1 MSASAY
7 PPRTKAWRFSA
18 HDPIDTG
25 THRRAQARQA
35 LLRTRALP
43 LTTPVCPIA
52 PAFPLSF
59 HPFSNSRFSP
69 NEKTIMNRKRKL
81 LPMLLALPL
90 LALACSKTKTPDT
103 TVAPETTV
111 VAESAVAGE
120 TTVAAGET
128 TVESPTETT
137 LVESTG
143 TAATVLVAASNG
155 KLTPVTLV
163 LDWTPNTNHSGFY
176 LAKENGFYKDNGLDV
191 TIIEPGADGGLA
203 QLAAGNAQFVVSVAE
218 SLLPA
223 RAAGLKAVSVASI
236 IQHNT
241 SSLIVPKDRGITR
254 PKDLEGKTYGGFGG
268 PLEKALIDKLVSCDG
283 GDPSKVKYVE
293 IGNVDYKIGLES
305 KDYDAVWVFDG
316 WDTIRL
322 AEIDGLPLVS
332 MPFFS
337 TTGTTAGCI
346 PDWYTP
352 LLATTESMID
362 KEPEMVR
369 SFVTATAK
377 GFELARTDAP
387 AAAAALRK
395 GAPEL
400 DSVLVEKSS
409 AYLATRYA
417 DAGAKW
423 GVQDPAVWSAFSK
436 FLSDSKILDSP
447 VDTANVFTNEFL
459 PK

>member
-1 MSASAY
+1 
-7 PPRTKAWRFSA
+7 
-18 HDPIDTG
+18 
-25 THRRAQARQA
+25 
-35 LLRTRALP
+35 
-43 LTTPVCPIA
+43 
-52 PAFPLSF
+52 
-59 HPFSNSRFSP
+59 
-69 NEKTIMNRKRKL
+69 MNRKAKL

-90 LALACSKTKTPDT
+90 LALACSKTKTADT

-111 VAESAVAGE
+111 VFETTAATPAADSVVSGE
-120 TTVAAGET
+120 TTVSSNATET
-128 TVESPTETT
+128 TV
-137 LVESTG
+137 V
-143 TAATVLVAASNG
+143 AATTAMAAVVTNG

-176 LAKENGFYKDNGLDV
+176 LAEENGFYKDNGLDV

-223 RAAGLKAVSVASI
+223 RAAGAKIVSVASI

-241 SSLIVPKDRGITR
+241 SSLIVPKDRGIAR

-268 PLEKALIDKLVSCDG
+268 PLEKALIDKLVACDG
-283 GDPSKVKYVE
+283 GDPTKVKYVE
-293 IGNVDYKIGLES
+293 IGNVDYKVGLERN
-305 KDYDAVWVFDG
+305 DYDAVWVFDG

-322 AEIDGLPLVS
+322 SEIDGMPLVS

-337 TTGTTAGCI
+337 TVGGTAGCI

-352 LLATTESMID
+352 LLATSETMIAHKPD
-362 KEPEMVR
+362 LVR
-369 SFVTATAK
+369 SFVVATAK

-387 AAAAALRK
+387 AAAAALLK

-400 DSVLVEKSS
+400 DKVLVGKSTV
-409 AYLATRYA
+409 YLATRYA

-423 GVQDPAVWSAFSK
+423 GAQDPAVWSAFSK
-436 FLSDSKILDSP
+436 FLSDAKILESP
-447 VDTANVFTNEFL
+447 VDTATVFTNDFL

>member
-1 MSASAY
+1 M
-7 PPRTKAWRFSA
+7 
-18 HDPIDTG
+18 
-25 THRRAQARQA
+25 
-35 LLRTRALP
+35 
-43 LTTPVCPIA
+43 
-52 PAFPLSF
+52 
-59 HPFSNSRFSP
+59 
-69 NEKTIMNRKRKL
+69 KRNLKL
-81 LPMLLALPL
+81 LPILLALPL
-90 LALACSKTKTPDT
+90 LALACSKTKTSET
-103 TVAPETTV
+103 TVAPETSN
-111 VAESAVAGE
+111 VAETIVAAPAADSAVASGDSTVAGSSSE
-120 TTVAAGET
+120 TTI
-128 TVESPTETT
+128 
-137 LVESTG
+137 
-143 TAATVLVAASNG
+143 AATVTTAAVATSNG

-176 LAKENGFYKDNGLDV
+176 VAKENGFYKDNGLDV

-203 QLAAGNAQFVVSVAE
+203 QLAAGNAQFAVSVAE

-223 RAAGLKAVSVASI
+223 RAAGANVISVASI

-241 SSLIVPKDRGITR
+241 SSLIIPADRGIAR

-268 PLEKALIDKLVSCDG
+268 PLEKALIDKLVTCDG
-283 GDPSKVKYVE
+283 GDPTKVKYVE
-293 IGNVDYKIGLES
+293 IGNVDYKVGLER

-316 WDTIRL
+316 WDAIRL
-322 AEIDGLPLVS
+322 SEIDGRALVS

-337 TTGTTAGCI
+337 TSGATAGCI

-352 LLATTESMID
+352 LLATSEAMIAD
-362 KEPEMVR
+362 KPELVR

-387 AAAAALRK
+387 AAAAALLE

-400 DSVLVEKSS
+400 DKVLVQKSA

-423 GVQDPAVWSAFSK
+423 GVQDPVVWSAFSK
-436 FLSDSKILDSP
+436 FLSDNKILESP
-447 VDTANVFTNEFL
+447 VDTAKVFTNGFL

>member
-1 MSASAY
+1 MN
-7 PPRTKAWRFSA
+7 R
-18 HDPIDTG
+18 
-25 THRRAQARQA
+25 THR
-35 LLRTRALP
+35 T
-43 LTTPVCPIA
+43 
-52 PAFPLSF
+52 
-59 HPFSNSRFSP
+59 
-69 NEKTIMNRKRKL
+69 

-103 TVAPETTV
+103 TVAPETVV
-111 VAESAVAGE
+111 VAE
-120 TTVAAGET
+120 TTVAAPT
-128 TVESPTETT
+128 ADSVAVSPEATIAASSDTT
-137 LVESTG
+137 LVGSAPVTP
-143 TAATVLVAASNG
+143 TAAVGAPENG
-155 KLTPVTLV
+155 KRTVVTLV

-176 LAKENGFYKDNGLDV
+176 LAKQNGFYKENGLEV
-191 TIIEPGADGGLA
+191 NIIEPGADGGLA

-223 RAAGLKAVSVASI
+223 RAAGVKVVSVASI

-254 PKDLEGKTYGGFGG
+254 PKELEGKTYGGFGG
-268 PLEKALIDKLVSCDG
+268 PLEKALIDKLVTCDG

-293 IGNVDYKIGLES
+293 IGNVDYKIGLER

-316 WDTIRL
+316 WDALRL
-322 AEIDGLPLVS
+322 SEIEGMPLVS

-337 TTGTTAGCI
+337 TAGPTAGCI

-352 LLATTESMID
+352 LLATSESMIVA
-362 KEPEMVR
+362 KPELVR

-387 AAAAALRK
+387 AAAAALLK

-400 DSVLVEKSS
+400 DRALVEKSS

-417 DAGAKW
+417 DAGTKW
-423 GVQDPAVWSAFSK
+423 GLQDATVWSSFST
-436 FLSDSKILDSP
+436 FLSDSKILESP
-447 VDTANVFTNEFL
+447 VDTANVFTNDFL
-459 PK
+459 AK

>member
-1 MSASAY
+1 
-7 PPRTKAWRFSA
+7 
-18 HDPIDTG
+18 
-25 THRRAQARQA
+25 
-35 LLRTRALP
+35 
-43 LTTPVCPIA
+43 
-52 PAFPLSF
+52 
-59 HPFSNSRFSP
+59 
-69 NEKTIMNRKRKL
+69 MNRKLKL
-81 LPMLLALPL
+81 LPILLALPL
-90 LALACSKTKTPDT
+90 LALACSKTKTSDT

-111 VAESAVAGE
+111 TAETTAATPAADSVAGS
-120 TTVAAGET
+120 A
-128 TVESPTETT
+128 ETT
-137 LVESTG
+137 LAAVAT
-143 TAATVLVAASNG
+143 TALAAAPNA
-155 KLTPVTLV
+155 KLTSVTLV

-223 RAAGLKAVSVASI
+223 RAAGAKVVSVASI

-268 PLEKALIDKLVSCDG
+268 PLEKALIDKLVTCDG
-283 GDPSKVKYVE
+283 GDPTKVKYVE
-293 IGNVDYKIGLES
+293 IGNVDYKVGLER

-322 AEIDGLPLVS
+322 SEIDGMPLVS
-332 MPFFS
+332 MPFFT
-337 TTGTTAGCI
+337 TTGATVGCI

-352 LLATTESMID
+352 LLATSESMIAD
-362 KEPEMVR
+362 KPDVVR
-369 SFVTATAK
+369 SFVIASAK

-387 AAAAALRK
+387 AAAAALLK

-400 DSVLVEKSS
+400 DKVLVDKSA

-417 DAGAKW
+417 DSGAKW
-423 GVQDPAVWSAFSK
+423 GVQDAVVWSAFSK
-436 FLSDSKILDSP
+436 FLSDNKILESP
-447 VDTANVFTNEFL
+447 VDTSNVFTNDFL

>member
-1 MSASAY
+1 M
-7 PPRTKAWRFSA
+7 
-18 HDPIDTG
+18 
-25 THRRAQARQA
+25 RAA
-35 LLRTRALP
+35 
-43 LTTPVCPIA
+43 
-52 PAFPLSF
+52 
-59 HPFSNSRFSP
+59 
-69 NEKTIMNRKRKL
+69 
-81 LPMLLALPL
+81 
-90 LALACSKTKTPDT
+90 
-103 TVAPETTV
+103 
-111 VAESAVAGE
+111 
-120 TTVAAGET
+120 
-128 TVESPTETT
+128 ETT
-137 LVESTG
+137 LAA
-143 TAATVLVAASNG
+143 AATTALAAAPNA

-223 RAAGLKAVSVASI
+223 RAAGAKVVSVASI

-254 PKDLEGKTYGGFGG
+254 PKELEGKTYGGFGG
-268 PLEKALIDKLVSCDG
+268 PLEKALIDKLVTCDG
-283 GDPSKVKYVE
+283 GDPTKVKYVE
-293 IGNVDYKIGLES
+293 IGNVDYKVGLER

-322 AEIDGLPLVS
+322 SEIDGMPLVS
-332 MPFFS
+332 MPFF
-337 TTGTTAGCI
+337 TPTGATAGCI

-352 LLATTESMID
+352 LLATSESMIAEKPD
-362 KEPEMVR
+362 VVR
-369 SFVTATAK
+369 SFVTASAK
-377 GFELARTDAP
+377 GFELARADAP
-387 AAAAALRK
+387 AAAAALLK

-400 DSVLVEKSS
+400 DKVLVDKSA

-417 DAGAKW
+417 DAGVKW

-436 FLSDSKILDSP
+436 FLSDSKILESP
-447 VDTANVFTNEFL
+447 VDTATVFTNDFL

>member
-1 MSASAY
+1 
-7 PPRTKAWRFSA
+7 
-18 HDPIDTG
+18 
-25 THRRAQARQA
+25 
-35 LLRTRALP
+35 
-43 LTTPVCPIA
+43 
-52 PAFPLSF
+52 
-59 HPFSNSRFSP
+59 
-69 NEKTIMNRKRKL
+69 MNRKLKL
-81 LPMLLALPL
+81 LPILLALPL
-90 LALACSKTKTPDT
+90 LALACSKTKTSET
-103 TVAPETTV
+103 TVAPEKTAT
-111 VAESAVAGE
+111 AE
-120 TTVAAGET
+120 TTVATPAADSVAG
-128 TVESPTETT
+128 SAETT
-137 LVESTG
+137 LAAVAT
-143 TAATVLVAASNG
+143 TALAAAPNA

-223 RAAGLKAVSVASI
+223 RAAGAKVVSVASI

-241 SSLIVPKDRGITR
+241 SSLIIPKDRGITR
-254 PKDLEGKTYGGFGG
+254 PKELEGKTYGGFGG
-268 PLEKALIDKLVSCDG
+268 PLEKALIDTLVTCDG
-283 GDPSKVKYVE
+283 GDPTKVKYVE
-293 IGNVDYKIGLES
+293 IGNVDYKVGLER

-322 AEIDGLPLVS
+322 SEIEGMPLVS

-337 TTGTTAGCI
+337 TTGSTAGCI

-352 LLATTESMID
+352 LLATSESMIAD
-362 KEPEMVR
+362 KPELVR
-369 SFVTATAK
+369 SFVTATSK

-387 AAAAALRK
+387 AAAAALLK

-400 DSVLVEKSS
+400 DKVLVDKSA

-417 DAGAKW
+417 DSGAKW
-423 GVQDPAVWSAFSK
+423 GVQDAVVWSAFSK
-436 FLSDSKILDSP
+436 FLSDNKILESP
-447 VDTANVFTNEFL
+447 VDTSNVFTNDFL

>member
-1 MSASAY
+1 
-7 PPRTKAWRFSA
+7 
-18 HDPIDTG
+18 
-25 THRRAQARQA
+25 
-35 LLRTRALP
+35 
-43 LTTPVCPIA
+43 
-52 PAFPLSF
+52 
-59 HPFSNSRFSP
+59 
-69 NEKTIMNRKRKL
+69 MNRKLKL
-81 LPMLLALPL
+81 LPILLALPL
-90 LALACSKTKTPDT
+90 LALACSKTKTSET
-103 TVAPETTV
+103 TLAPETTV
-111 VAESAVAGE
+111 TAETTAAAPTAESVAGS
-120 TTVAAGET
+120 A
-128 TVESPTETT
+128 ETT
-137 LVESTG
+137 LAPVAT
-143 TAATVLVAASNG
+143 TALAAASNG

-176 LAKENGFYKDNGLDV
+176 LAKDNGFYKDNGLDV

-203 QLAAGNAQFVVSVAE
+203 QLSAGNAQFVVSVAE

-223 RAAGLKAVSVASI
+223 RAAGAKVVSVASI

-268 PLEKALIDKLVSCDG
+268 PLEKALIDKLVTCDG
-283 GDPSKVKYVE
+283 GDPTKVKYVE
-293 IGNVDYKIGLES
+293 IGNVDYKVGLER

-322 AEIDGLPLVS
+322 SEIEGMPLVS

-337 TTGTTAGCI
+337 TTGSTAGCI

-352 LLATTESMID
+352 LLATSESMIAD
-362 KEPEMVR
+362 KPELVR
-369 SFVTATAK
+369 SFVTATSK

-387 AAAAALRK
+387 AAAAALLK

-400 DSVLVEKSS
+400 DKVLVDKSA

-417 DAGAKW
+417 DSGAKW
-423 GVQDPAVWSAFSK
+423 GVQDAVVWSAFSK
-436 FLSDSKILDSP
+436 FLSDNKILESP
-447 VDTANVFTNEFL
+447 VDTSNVFTNDFL